1 VYLIDADG
9 DRLPAVNLSG
19 GAFDQLYLAIRIT
32 IATRLLADEKGFLI
46 LDDPFVKADDER
58 LGRMM
63 EMLRRLVAE
72 GWQILYFSAKD
83 EVRQTLAKDIDAG
96 SVRLVTLEAP
106 SEVTALPG
114 QEDDVFPSRQTDQ
127 VANVDRTREAEESGD
142 IGLAGREGVGLF
154 D

>member
-1 VYLIDADG
+1 M
-9 DRLPAVNLSG
+9 
-19 GAFDQLYLAIRIT
+19 
-32 IATRLLADEKGFLI
+32 I

-83 EVRQTLAKDIDAG
+83 EVRQALAKDIDAG

-106 SEVTALPG
+106 SEVTVLPG
-114 QEDDVFPSRQTDQ
+114 HEDDVFPSRQTDQ
-127 VANVDRTREAEESGD
+127 VANADRTREVGESGD
-142 IGLAGREGVGLF
+142 IGLAGRDGVGLF